1 MKTTTI
7 KKTTIAL
14 ALLSVTGAASAQV
27 QIYGRA
33 DTGILIET
41 NARVQPTNPND
52 VPGNT
57 RTVVRMPSLT
67 AGAPSA
73 LGFRGR
79 EDLGDGASA
88 FFMLESQI
96 GMDDGSLQ
104 SPGGRL
110 FSRAALVGLAKGPH
124 TVTLGRQYNM
134 TAYAI
139 LDAMLIGPGLHS
151 IASLNGYLGTAR
163 SDNAIGYS
171 YKADGLTLGATYS
184 LGRDSGTNLPNV
196 PSATNCPGEV
206 PGNSKACRQVTAM
219 AKYDTPA
226 YGVAV
231 AFDQSQGNA
240 GAFDPNQPFGGAGNG
255 LLGAFTSADQKVEL
269 KIVDG
274 YYHLG
279 ATMLSA
285 GTVQRKT
292 SAAGVFK
299 TGQYWVGAR
308 RDLSDSVRGYAVFT
322 WLNSSANMDANTRL
336 AILRGEYRLS
346 KRTYLYASYAHVA
359 NRGANARSAA
369 SAGFSTVNGATQD
382 SLLLGID
389 HTF

>member
-1 MKTTTI
+1 MKSTTM
-7 KKTTIAL
+7 AL
-14 ALLSVTGAASAQV
+14 ALFSAAGVASAQV
-27 QIYGRA
+27 QVYGRV
-33 DTGILIET
+33 DTGIVIET
-41 NARVQPTNPND
+41 NSRVQAANPND

-57 RTVVRMPSLT
+57 ARIIKMPSLT
-67 AGAPSA
+67 AGTPSA

-88 FFMLESQI
+88 FFVLESQI
-96 GMDDGSLQ
+96 GMDDGSQQ

-110 FSRAALVGLAKGPH
+110 FSRAAHVGLAKGPH
-124 TVTLGRQYNM
+124 TLTLGRQYNM
-134 TAYAI
+134 TAFAI
-139 LDAMLIGPGLHS
+139 LDAMLIGPGMHS

-171 YKADGLTLGATYS
+171 YKANGLTLGTTYS
-184 LGRDSGTNLPNV
+184 LGRDSGTNVPNV

-206 PGNSKACRQVTAM
+206 AGNAKACRQVTAM

-231 AFDQSQGNA
+231 AFDQSHGNA
-240 GAFDPNQPFGGAGNG
+240 GAFDPNQPYGGAGNG

-285 GTVQRKT
+285 GAIDRKT
-292 SAAGVFK
+292 SAAGLFK
-299 TGQYWVGAR
+299 TDQYWVGAR
-308 RDLSDSVRGYAVFT
+308 SDLSASVRGYAVFT
-322 WLNSSANMDANTRL
+322 WLTSSANVDANVRL
-336 AILRGEYRLS
+336 AILRSEYRLS
-346 KRTYLYASYAHVA
+346 KRTYLYASYAHIA
-359 NRGANARSAA
+359 NRGAKARSDA
-369 SAGFSTVNGATQD
+369 SAGFSTVNGAQQD